1 METGSSPAPPPSK
14 FLGSWYILAAASG
27 EKDFAVER
35 AVRSVEG
42 VLVSLTPQNHLRVLS
57 SRHRWVRPAGPRW
70 APEPLVPSALGMAS
84 GVCVPGL
91 PGALARTHLLHSGRH
106 HRKPWVSLPG
116 TPASG
121 RRLFLARVPQS
132 GYLRGGHAVVSK
144 AAALSEKEPPN
155 RSSHMLG
162 QAARCQ

>member
-1 METGSSPAPPPSK
+1 MQQTPWARGSRGGRAPPGPSRTAWAPGRPEDEDGPGLWRLAPHLRRLHQ

-91 PGALARTHLLHSGRH
+91 PGG
-106 HRKPWVSLPG
+106 PG
-116 TPASG
+116 
-121 RRLFLARVPQS
+121 
-132 GYLRGGHAVVSK
+132 
-144 AAALSEKEPPN
+144 
-155 RSSHMLG
+155 
-162 QAARCQ
+162 